1 MARHNKAMEKKAFLE
16 KSGKGL
22 HLKFKTLQKVK
33 IPFRPLSQYA
43 LISFVKKLKIPDF
56 RGIYIRDTLPDIPLN
71 IECGI
76 LNLDLNDG
84 NGNHWTSWYK
94 SN

>member
-16 KSGKGL
+16 KSGKRL

-33 IPFRPLSQYA
+33 IPFRPLSQYD

-56 RGIYIRDTLPDIPLN
+56 RGIYMRDTLPDIPLN

-84 NGNHWTSWYK
+84 NGTHWTSWYK